1 MGKAVVVGA
10 TGFVGSYIVKRLLND
25 GHEVR
30 ATCRNVEKSQWVKEV
45 GGSDNQNNVSLHE
58 FEYGVDGKPKDEISS
73 KALEEKLMSG
83 ADAVFFCVGYEK
95 QEPETITY
103 MINACQTVLQAAKNE
118 MKKTGKQVPIK
129 NYFCLNHFVSIF
141 INFWV
146 MKFNIFL

>member
-10 TGFVGSYIVKRLLND
+10 TGFVGSYIVQKLLND

-83 ADAVFFCVGYEK
+83 VDAVFFCVGYEK

-103 MINACQTVLQAAKNE
+103 MINACLTVLQAAKNE
-118 MKKTGKQVPIK
+118 MKKTGKQVTIK
-129 NYFCLNHFVSIF
+129 NYFCLHQSILYLQF
-141 INFWV
+141 
-146 MKFNIFL
+146 FNYF